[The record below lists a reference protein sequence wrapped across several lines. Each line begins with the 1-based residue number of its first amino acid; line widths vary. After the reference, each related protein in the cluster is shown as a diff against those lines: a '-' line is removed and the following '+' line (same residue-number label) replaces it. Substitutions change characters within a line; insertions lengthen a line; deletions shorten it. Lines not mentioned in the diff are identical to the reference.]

1 MKRHLQP
8 IQIGHFILPVLAIFA
23 FLIGCGAP
31 TPTLSPLVTPTQASP
46 TPTPTQIPARYY
58 YEVGLEHRAADDMQE
73 ALRMQTR
80 ALEVD
85 PDYAPAYIERAILH
99 RALAEPQAA
108 LIDAQAAVA
117 ADPENATAYALLGEI
132 LRLEFNDPSQALAA
146 YDRAVRLDPT
156 LAEATFLARWQTAVA
171 ASQPGRM
178 ILLADE
184 YIETHPDDPLAP
196 YYRARA
202 LIALGNP
209 GGAVETLSEA
219 LEETSLAALWLALG
233 DAYTADE
240 AWGYALTCY
249 EQARGLTEE
258 GDNSLNLIS
267 EVPAAEL
274 FGALGTAYFHTGRCS
289 DARNMLNHALAI
301 GPDRLEYHTLLGRA
315 MICLTPTPTP
325 TPHPLLD
332 Q

>member
-1 MKRHLQP
+1 L
-8 IQIGHFILPVLAIFA
+8 
-23 FLIGCGAP
+23 
-31 TPTLSPLVTPTQASP
+31 
-46 TPTPTQIPARYY
+46 
-58 YEVGLEHRAADDMQE
+58 QE
-73 ALRMQTR
+73 ALRQQTQ
-80 ALEVD
+80 ALDVD
-85 PDYAPAYIERAILH
+85 PGFAPAYIERAILH
-99 RALAEPQAA
+99 RAMEAPQAA
-108 LIDAQAAVA
+108 LTDAQAAVG

-132 LRLEFNDPSQALAA
+132 LRLEFNDPFQALAA

-171 ASQPGRM
+171 ANLPGRM
-178 ILLADE
+178 VLLADE
-184 YIETHPDDPLAP
+184 YVESHPDDPLAP

-202 LIALGNP
+202 LTALGNHS
-209 GGAVETLSEA
+209 GAVEILSGV

-233 DAYTADE
+233 DAYMADE
-240 AWGYALTCY
+240 AWTYALTCY
-249 EQARGLTEE
+249 EQARGLAEE

-274 FGALGTAYFHTGRCS
+274 FGSLGAAYFHTGRCS

-301 GPDRLEYHTLLGRA
+301 GPDRSEYHTLLGRA

-325 TPHPLLD
+325 TPHPLFN